1 MTSSCA
7 TRRALLLAAI
17 LCLSGISCFLEPW
30 DVHGTPN
37 YRIRTECLVGNE
49 LRILLE
55 TVVYFRPLTSHSSKA
70 SSAKGW
76 LITVDLA
83 KQGPLSGRSRV
94 YGPLW
99 DVPNV
104 RSSLSFDVGAH
115 FTDQDVAAARATP
128 FIDFDWDGTPVQ
140 IRRDQHGHGIRE
152 RLVLGATPRWKPDGS
167 FSPLPAPGP
176 PMNEETVE
184 TLSGRYHLQLS
195 DGHTT
200 VHERLT
206 GKRIV
211 DPWLEKAFTT
221 YRNIKELKNVRT
233 WLTDDLQYLV
243 CNPQPVYLE
252 VRGDPRDFEYAG
264 KTYRR
269 GEYVLVW
276 QRPNP
281 EPRIVKKPRAET
293 PQILEPIVAAF
304 SIKGVLYFLYEEGRL
319 NIGPD
324 EKPAATLIPA
334 FGGKTYA
341 AQSPAD
347 RRAEWEYRCPRQ
359 RQQLEKPA
367 RLAFFGTNRF
377 GAQAPD
383 QVPDQS
389 VTVFIWTLEN
399 AKVSVFDAPTS
410 GLFERQSGEY
420 VPKQALAV
428 GSPEGGRQHT
438 SEEAKP

>member
-1 MTSSCA
+1 MSTELR
-7 TRRALLLAAI
+7 TI
-17 LCLSGISCFLEPW
+17 EFG
-30 DVHGTPN
+30 
-37 YRIRTECLVGNE
+37 TECLVGNE

-83 KQGPLSGRSRV
+83 KQGPLSGAFSRLRA
-94 YGPLW
+94 P
-99 DVPNV
+99 
-104 RSSLSFDVGAH
+104 VGRAECAIFAQLRRRRH

-264 KTYRR
+264 KDLSPRR
-269 GEYVLVW
+269 
-276 QRPNP
+276 
-281 EPRIVKKPRAET
+281 I
-293 PQILEPIVAAF
+293 
-304 SIKGVLYFLYEEGRL
+304 
-319 NIGPD
+319 
-324 EKPAATLIPA
+324 
-334 FGGKTYA
+334 
-341 AQSPAD
+341 
-347 RRAEWEYRCPRQ
+347 C
-359 RQQLEKPA
+359 
-367 RLAFFGTNRF
+367 
-377 GAQAPD
+377 
-383 QVPDQS
+383 
-389 VTVFIWTLEN
+389 
-399 AKVSVFDAPTS
+399 S
-410 GLFERQSGEY
+410 GLAASQ
-420 VPKQALAV
+420 P
-428 GSPEGGRQHT
+428 
-438 SEEAKP
+438 